1 MLRNAPQFLLDN
13 PVALQK
19 RYLGL
24 EDRPANK
31 EVSKMI
37 RRQVLAGEK
46 RALEMLVNLFDWLDS
61 LKSQPT
67 TEIVYLYDIS
77 QSIDVMI
84 TDTLAQMDQAAT
96 MKAEID
102 ELIVAV
108 KNNSTVSSSPCSCL
122 EFSLILVCHRTRI
135 LPTAS

>member
-1 MLRNAPQFLLDN
+1 
-13 PVALQK
+13 
-19 RYLGL
+19 
-24 EDRPANK
+24 
-31 EVSKMI
+31 MI

-102 ELIVAV
+102 ELIVAL

-122 EFSLILVCHRTRI
+122 GISLILVSHRIRI
-135 LPTAS
+135 